1 MESDISVQNTG
12 REAGEQ
18 HDFAQLLGDHLRSQ
32 HHGDH
37 LNDLETSGSGS
48 ISDYYEDSGE
58 PYKGESDYS
67 SFLLSPTESHKS
79 KTMGM
84 GDIYQGEDANTR
96 MTHLMHSDTMIV
108 VIALIAMI
116 VLGLIFRSLCMRL
129 TSKNVRKERV
139 RVGLRAM
146 AEHMNTVTRSMS
158 NDLEPPDSP
167 QAVMRTYS
175 NYGRVRP
182 TLKDTMED
190 TAIKPAPV
198 RHQSRENLRV
208 MALND
213 TMKDTAIKPAPV
225 RHQSRENLRVM
236 ALKDNM
242 EDTAIKPALVRHQS
256 RENLRVM
263 AFNNLLSGKEG
274 VIAIEMEQVIPGEQ
288 QRNR

>member
-37 LNDLETSGSGS
+37 LNDHETSGSGS

-182 TLKDTMED
+182 TLKDTMEEQG
-190 TAIKPAPV
+190 AIKPAP
-198 RHQSRENLRV
+198 
-208 MALND
+208 
-213 TMKDTAIKPAPV
+213 P
-225 RHQSRENLRVM
+225 
-236 ALKDNM
+236 
-242 EDTAIKPALVRHQS
+242 VRHQS

-274 VIAIEMEQVIPGEQ
+274 VIAIEMEEVIPTTQE
-288 QRNR
+288 RNR